1 MDSGKNMLDSLRKAA
16 GTWIA
21 KLLLLLLVLSFA
33 VWGIS
38 GQIGGGPSTTV
49 VTAGETTVSALDYR
63 LAYDRQLS
71 VLSQRFGTRITR
83 EQAIALG
90 VDAQVLAQLVAG
102 AVLDE
107 QAREMGLG
115 LSQDRLALLTA
126 EDPAFRGPDGK
137 FDRRQFEFVLQQ
149 IGMRPEDYIRNREQ
163 VAIRQQIVEAVSDG
177 MSVPDTFLKAV
188 ALYQGE
194 DRTVDMIVLPPALVE
209 PIEAPADDVLAAWF
223 EDNKIRYEAPE
234 YRKLSY
240 VKLEPEDIADPRAIA
255 DDQVRQD
262 YEDNIASYTT
272 PERRTI
278 EQVVFANTEAAQI
291 ALDRVRGGATFE
303 ETVAAEGKS
312 MLDVQLGTLEKSRVA
327 DPAVAE
333 AAFGLAEN
341 EISGIVEGAFGPVIL
356 RVTEIEEEKVQPFEE
371 VADNIRMELALAE
384 AGDVLFDVHD
394 GYEDARASG
403 ATMAEAAEK
412 TGLKMVTVEAIDRT
426 GRTPDG
432 TVVNDLPQSRDM
444 LREAFETEA
453 GVENPP
459 LSLGSSGFVFYE
471 VDAVT
476 PRRERSLDEVRD
488 EVVADWSAVE
498 RDDRLSSKAKELEKR
513 VADGATLDEIA
524 SELTLEKQTKRGLRR
539 GAEDADFGAAGVAAV
554 YGVAPGGVGTVA
566 APTGDAQ
573 ILFKVVEAFEPAG
586 ASAESVPPENRENF
600 RAGLADDLLDQLV
613 TRLRDE
619 YGVTVNQAAIQQ
631 ALSF

>member
-1 MDSGKNMLDSLRKAA
+1 MLDSLRKAA

-38 GQIGGGPSTTV
+38 GQIAGGPSSTV

-71 VLSQRFGTRITR
+71 VLSQRFGSRITR

-126 EDPAFRGPDGK
+126 EDPAFRGPDGT

-209 PIEAPADDVLAAWF
+209 PIEDPSDDVLAAWF

-234 YRKLSY
+234 YRKLTY

-262 YEDNIASYTT
+262 YETNIASYTT

-291 ALDRVRGGATFE
+291 ALDRIRGGATFE

-371 VADNIRMELALAE
+371 VADKIRMELALAE

-412 TGLKMVTVEAIDRT
+412 LGLKMVTVEAIDRT

-459 LSLGSSGFVFYE
+459 LSLGASGFVFYE
-471 VDAVT
+471 VDTIT

-488 EVVADWSAVE
+488 EVVADWRAAE
-498 RDDRLSSKAKELEKR
+498 RDDRLSTRAKELEKR
-513 VADGATLDEIA
+513 IADGASLDEIA
-524 SELTLEKQTKRGLRR
+524 GELALEKQTKRGLRR

-573 ILFKVVEAFEPAG
+573 ILFKVVEVFEPAG

-600 RAGLADDLLDQLV
+600 RTGLADDLLDQLV
-613 TRLRDE
+613 TKLRDE

>member
-1 MDSGKNMLDSLRKAA
+1 MLDSLRKAA

-262 YEDNIASYTT
+262 YENNIASYTT

-524 SELTLEKQTKRGLRR
+524 SELALEKQTKRGLRR

-613 TRLRDE
+613 NRLRDE

>member
-1 MDSGKNMLDSLRKAA
+1 MLDSLRKAA

-115 LSQDRLALLTA
+115 LSQDLLALLTA

-262 YEDNIASYTT
+262 YETNIASYTT

-356 RVTEIEEEKVQPFEE
+356 RVTEIEAEKVQPFEE
-371 VADNIRMELALAE
+371 VADKIRMELALAE

-394 GYEDARASG
+394 GYEDARAAGS
-403 ATMAEAAEK
+403 TMAEAAEK
-412 TGLKMVTVEAIDRT
+412 IGLKMVTVEAIDRT

-488 EVVADWSAVE
+488 EVVADWRAAE

-513 VADGATLDEIA
+513 VADGAALDEIA
-524 SELTLEKQTKRGLRR
+524 SELALEKQTKRGLRR

-586 ASAESVPPENRENF
+586 ASAESVPPESRENF

>member
-1 MDSGKNMLDSLRKAA
+1 MLDSLRKAA

-262 YEDNIASYTT
+262 YENNIASYTT

-371 VADNIRMELALAE
+371 VADKIRMELALAE

-432 TVVNDLPQSRDM
+432 TVINDLPQSRDM

-476 PRRERSLDEVRD
+476 PRRERALDEVRD

-524 SELTLEKQTKRGLRR
+524 SELALEKQTKRGLRR

>member
-1 MDSGKNMLDSLRKAA
+1 
-16 GTWIA
+16 
-21 KLLLLLLVLSFA
+21 
-33 VWGIS
+33 
-38 GQIGGGPSTTV
+38 
-49 VTAGETTVSALDYR
+49 
-63 LAYDRQLS
+63 
-71 VLSQRFGTRITR
+71 
-83 EQAIALG
+83 
-90 VDAQVLAQLVAG
+90 
-102 AVLDE
+102 
-107 QAREMGLG
+107 MGLG

>member
-1 MDSGKNMLDSLRKAA
+1 MLDSLRKAA

-115 LSQDRLALLTA
+115 LSQDLLALLTA

-262 YEDNIASYTT
+262 YETNIASYTT

-356 RVTEIEEEKVQPFEE
+356 RVTEIEAEKVQPFEE
-371 VADNIRMELALAE
+371 VADKIRMELALAE

-394 GYEDARASG
+394 GYEDARAAGS
-403 ATMAEAAEK
+403 TMAEAAEK
-412 TGLKMVTVEAIDRT
+412 IGLKMVTVEAIDRT

-459 LSLGSSGFVFYE
+459 LSLGSSGFVFY
-471 VDAVT
+471 
-476 PRRERSLDEVRD
+476 
-488 EVVADWSAVE
+488 
-498 RDDRLSSKAKELEKR
+498 
-513 VADGATLDEIA
+513 
-524 SELTLEKQTKRGLRR
+524 
-539 GAEDADFGAAGVAAV
+539 
-554 YGVAPGGVGTVA
+554 
-566 APTGDAQ
+566 
-573 ILFKVVEAFEPAG
+573 
-586 ASAESVPPENRENF
+586 
-600 RAGLADDLLDQLV
+600 
-613 TRLRDE
+613 
-619 YGVTVNQAAIQQ
+619 
-631 ALSF
+631 

>member
-1 MDSGKNMLDSLRKAA
+1 MLDSLRKAA

-115 LSQDRLALLTA
+115 LSQDLLALLTA

-262 YEDNIASYTT
+262 YETNIASYTT

-356 RVTEIEEEKVQPFEE
+356 RVTEIEAEKVQPFEE
-371 VADNIRMELALAE
+371 VADKIRMELALAE

-394 GYEDARASG
+394 GYEDARAAGS
-403 ATMAEAAEK
+403 TMAEAAEK
-412 TGLKMVTVEAIDRT
+412 IGLKMVTVEAIDRT
-426 GRTPDG
+426 GR
-432 TVVNDLPQSRDM
+432 
-444 LREAFETEA
+444 
-453 GVENPP
+453 
-459 LSLGSSGFVFYE
+459 
-471 VDAVT
+471 
-476 PRRERSLDEVRD
+476 
-488 EVVADWSAVE
+488 
-498 RDDRLSSKAKELEKR
+498 
-513 VADGATLDEIA
+513 
-524 SELTLEKQTKRGLRR
+524 
-539 GAEDADFGAAGVAAV
+539 
-554 YGVAPGGVGTVA
+554 
-566 APTGDAQ
+566 
-573 ILFKVVEAFEPAG
+573 
-586 ASAESVPPENRENF
+586 
-600 RAGLADDLLDQLV
+600 
-613 TRLRDE
+613 
-619 YGVTVNQAAIQQ
+619 
-631 ALSF
+631 

>member
-1 MDSGKNMLDSLRKAA
+1 MLDSLRKAA

-38 GQIGGGPSTTV
+38 GQIAGGPSSTV

-71 VLSQRFGTRITR
+71 VLSQRFGSRITR

-126 EDPAFRGPDGK
+126 EDPAFRGPDGT

-209 PIEAPADDVLAAWF
+209 PIEDPSDDVLAAWF

-234 YRKLSY
+234 YRKLTY

-262 YEDNIASYTT
+262 YETNIASYTT

-291 ALDRVRGGATFE
+291 ALDRIRGGATFE

-371 VADNIRMELALAE
+371 VADKIRMELALAE

-412 TGLKMVTVEAIDRT
+412 LGLKMVTVEAVDRT

-459 LSLGSSGFVFYE
+459 LSLGASGFVFYE
-471 VDAVT
+471 VDTIT

-488 EVVADWSAVE
+488 EVVADWRAAE
-498 RDDRLSSKAKELEKR
+498 RDDRLSTRAKELEKR
-513 VADGATLDEIA
+513 VADGASLDEIA
-524 SELTLEKQTKRGLRR
+524 GELALEKQTKRGLRR

-573 ILFKVVEAFEPAG
+573 ILFKVVEVFEPAG

-600 RAGLADDLLDQLV
+600 RTGLADDLLDQLV
-613 TRLRDE
+613 TKLRDE

>member
-1 MDSGKNMLDSLRKAA
+1 MLDSLRKAA

>member
-1 MDSGKNMLDSLRKAA
+1 MLDSLRKAA

-262 YEDNIASYTT
+262 YENNIASYTT

-371 VADNIRMELALAE
+371 VADKIRMELALAE

-524 SELTLEKQTKRGLRR
+524 SELALEKQTKRGLRR

>member
-1 MDSGKNMLDSLRKAA
+1 MLDSLRKAA

-371 VADNIRMELALAE
+371 VADKIRMELALAE

-432 TVVNDLPQSRDM
+432 TVINDLPQSRDM

-476 PRRERSLDEVRD
+476 PRRERALDEVRD

-524 SELTLEKQTKRGLRR
+524 SELALEKQTKRGLRR

>member
-1 MDSGKNMLDSLRKAA
+1 MLDSLRKAA

-38 GQIGGGPSTTV
+38 GQIAGGPSSTV

-71 VLSQRFGTRITR
+71 VLSQRFGSRITR

-126 EDPAFRGPDGK
+126 EDPAFRGPDGT

-209 PIEAPADDVLAAWF
+209 PIEDPSDDVLAAWF

-234 YRKLSY
+234 YRKLTY
-240 VKLEPEDIADPRAIA
+240 VKLEPEDIADQRAIA

-262 YEDNIASYTT
+262 YETNIASYTT

-291 ALDRVRGGATFE
+291 ALDRIRGGATFE

-371 VADNIRMELALAE
+371 VADKIRMELALAE

-412 TGLKMVTVEAIDRT
+412 LGLKMVTVEAVDRT

-459 LSLGSSGFVFYE
+459 LSLGASGFVFYE
-471 VDAVT
+471 VDTIT

-488 EVVADWSAVE
+488 EVVADWRAAE
-498 RDDRLSSKAKELEKR
+498 RDDRLSTRAKELEKR
-513 VADGATLDEIA
+513 VADGASLDEIA
-524 SELTLEKQTKRGLRR
+524 GELALEKQTKRGLRR

-573 ILFKVVEAFEPAG
+573 ILFKVVEVFEPAG

-600 RAGLADDLLDQLV
+600 RTGLADDLLDQLV
-613 TRLRDE
+613 TKLRDE

>member
-371 VADNIRMELALAE
+371 VADKIRMELALAE

-432 TVVNDLPQSRDM
+432 TVINDLPQSRDM

-476 PRRERSLDEVRD
+476 PRRERALDEVRD

-524 SELTLEKQTKRGLRR
+524 SELALEKQTKRGLRR

>member
-1 MDSGKNMLDSLRKAA
+1 MLDSLRKAA

-38 GQIGGGPSTTV
+38 GQIGGGPSSTV

-90 VDAQVLAQLVAG
+90 VDAQVLGQLVAG

-115 LSQDRLALLTA
+115 LSEDRLALLTA

-149 IGMRPEDYIRNREQ
+149 IGMRPEDYLRNREQ

-194 DRTVDMIVLPPALVE
+194 DRTVDMIALPPALVE
-209 PIEAPADDVLAAWF
+209 PIEDPTDDVLKAWF

-234 YRKLSY
+234 YRKISY

-255 DDQVRQD
+255 DDEVRQD
-262 YEDNIASYTT
+262 YETNIASYTT

-312 MLDVQLGTLEKSRVA
+312 MLDVQLGTLEKSRVP

-356 RVTEIEEEKVQPFEE
+356 RVTEIEPETIQPFEE
-371 VADNIRMELALAE
+371 VADKIRMELALAE

-403 ATMAEAAEK
+403 ATMAEAAAK
-412 TGLKMVTVEAIDRT
+412 LDLKMVTVEAIDRT

-432 TVVNDLPQSRDM
+432 TIVNDLPQSRDM

-471 VDAVT
+471 VDEVT
-476 PRRERSLDEVRD
+476 QRRERSLEEVRD
-488 EVVADWSAVE
+488 GAVADWRAAE
-498 RDDRLSSKAKELEKR
+498 RDDRLSTKAKELEKR
-513 VADGATLDEIA
+513 VADGASLDDIA
-524 SELTLEKQTKRGLRR
+524 SELALEKQTKRGLRR

-554 YGVAPGGVGTVA
+554 YSVAPGEVGTVA

-573 ILFKVVEAFEPAG
+573 IVFKVVEAFEPAG

-600 RAGLADDLLDQLV
+600 RTGLADDLLDQLV
-613 TRLRDE
+613 TKLRDE
-619 YGVTVNQAAIQQ
+619 YEVTVNQAAIQQ

>member
-1 MDSGKNMLDSLRKAA
+1 MLDSLRKAA

-71 VLSQRFGTRITR
+71 VLSQRFGTRVTR

-126 EDPAFRGPDGK
+126 QDPAFRGPDGK

-262 YEDNIASYTT
+262 YETNIASYTT

-356 RVTEIEEEKVQPFEE
+356 RVTEIEAEKVQPFEE
-371 VADNIRMELALAE
+371 VADKIRMELALAE

-394 GYEDARASG
+394 GYEDARAAGS
-403 ATMAEAAEK
+403 TMAEAAEK
-412 TGLKMVTVEAIDRT
+412 IGLKMVTVEAIDRT

-488 EVVADWSAVE
+488 EVVADWRAAE

-513 VADGATLDEIA
+513 VADGAALDEIA
-524 SELTLEKQTKRGLRR
+524 SELALEKQTKRGLRR

-586 ASAESVPPENRENF
+586 ASAESVPPESRENF